1 MSLNIGI
8 YVLTP
13 HITPGVSIPGSNIS
27 DQITMSGGVYGG
39 DEVGALVFD
48 PGHFSLRVG
57 YAGEDCP
64 KAEIPTFVGISP
76 DENSEAMD
84 IGESAKTKKKFHI
97 DTTSINFPKAGM
109 DVGTYMRDGM
119 VTDWDMFEQVLDYS
133 YKKIIQSQSEEHP
146 VLFSEAPWNKKDRRE
161 QLCEIMF
168 EKYNVPAF
176 FLVKNAVLSAFANGR
191 STALVVDSGATH
203 TSAIP
208 VHDGYVLQH
217 AIVKSPLGADFL
229 TGQCQQFLQESGLEI
244 IPPYMIKEKKEVTEG
259 QKAQWTKKSVLP
271 EVTKSWHDY
280 QVREVVRDFQQEV
293 LQVHDAPYQEEIVG
307 QIPGVPHEFP
317 NGYNLE
323 YGAER
328 FKIAEALFDPGSSKL
343 SDS

>member
-1 MSLNIGI
+1 
-8 YVLTP
+8 
-13 HITPGVSIPGSNIS
+13 
-27 DQITMSGGVYGG
+27 MSGGVYGG

-64 KAEIPTFVGISP
+64 KAEIPAFVGTSP

-84 IGESAKTKKKFHI
+84 TGETAKTKKKFHI

-119 VTDWDMFEQVLDYS
+119 VTDWDMFEQVMDYS

-146 VLFSEAPWNKKDRRE
+146 VLFSESPWNKKDRRE

-244 IPPYMIKEKKEVTEG
+244 IPPYMIKEKKEVPEG

-307 QIPGVPHEFP
+307 QIPGVLHEFP
-317 NGYNLE
+317 NGYNAE
-323 YGAER
+323 YGTER
-328 FKIAEALFDPGSSKL
+328 FKIAESLFEPGSSK
-343 SDS
+343 